1 MRLVAVILLTIL
13 FLSSAL
19 YGAPVEGVVYSTIF
33 PGWGQMETGRYA
45 RGTLF
50 MGTELIA
57 LTGLVIANIQYDR
70 DIEALKYS
78 NQLFKNATYIGD
90 LEYYSKQMKDK
101 WEDAD
106 KIDSYRKVLAGA
118 AIGIWTI
125 SLVDMIWG
133 SDAEEVPISLE
144 INKNEFL
151 ITKSFKF

>member
-13 FLSSAL
+13 FFSSAL
-19 YGAPVEGVVYSTIF
+19 YGAPVEEVVYSTLF
-33 PGWGQMETGRYA
+33 PGWGQMKTGRYA

-50 MGTELIA
+50 MGTELIV

-70 DIEALKYS
+70 DIEAFEYS
-78 NQLFKNATYIGD
+78 SQLFKNATYIGD
-90 LEYYSKQMKDK
+90 LEYYSNQMKEK

-106 KIDSYRKVLAGA
+106 KMDSYRKVLAGA

-125 SLVDMIWG
+125 SLIDMIWG